1 MPDHDWE
8 TVPQYE
14 GSPYEGRL
22 CAVVISRTAAA
33 RMMVPGFRAPT
44 RSSGRSRR
52 RASSLCPRRS
62 AITGWWKRFSPL
74 LPDKRKAQELVNRI
88 RCIGVPGKWAV
99 GIVVNGHVTYP
110 EIKEPFKDYDYGFAE
125 VLRWLRARQF
135 DPYKYSDLHYR
146 ERLADR
152 SDCCVESD

>member
-22 CAVVISRTAAA
+22 CSRCHLADSRSKDDGTWLPGADTLKWKVTTPCIESVPEKISYHRL
-33 RMMVPGFRAPT
+33 VEEIF
-44 RSSGRSRR
+44 
-52 RASSLCPRRS
+52 S
-62 AITGWWKRFSPL
+62 A